1 MKNFIDFLK
10 EKCIPYEENADGK
23 KLCSFRVGG
32 EIRVAVRPRNAEQIR
47 DVYGFLKKHQ
57 IKNALLG
64 KGSNIIVDDSGYEG
78 VVVLLNE
85 MSNVEIKENVIDVGA
100 GTSMQALAVAA
111 QKSGLSGLEFAHGIP
126 GSVGGGIYMNAGAY
140 GTEICLVLESCTCF
154 DKVSGETVVLSNE
167 ECGFSYRRSVFQ
179 QNKNLVILGGRFSLS
194 KGDPNTIKARMDEL
208 KASRLSKQPLE
219 YPSAGSTFKRP
230 EGDYAGRLIEV
241 CGLKGT
247 ACGGAE
253 VSTKHAGFVIN
264 KNNATCSDVLGVIEK
279 VKQTVKKETGVE
291 LHCEVLLME

>member
-1 MKNFIDFLK
+1 MKDFIDFLK

-32 EIRVAVRPRNAEQIR
+32 EIRVAVRPCNVEQIR

-64 KGSNIIVDDSGYEG
+64 KGSNIIVDDRGYEG

-100 GTSMQALAVAA
+100 GASMQALAVAS

-140 GTEICLVLESCTCF
+140 GGEICLVLESCTCF
-154 DKVSGETVVLSNE
+154 DKESGETVVLSNE

-179 QNKNLVILGGRFSLS
+179 ENKNLVILGGRFSLS
-194 KGDPNTIKARMDEL
+194 KGDPSTIKARMDEL

-230 EGDYAGRLIEV
+230 EGLFAGKLIEDA
-241 CGLKGT
+241 GLKGYT
-247 ACGGAE
+247 IGGAQ
-253 VSTKHAGFVIN
+253 VSEKHAGFIIN
-264 KNNATCSDVLGVIEK
+264 RGTASATD
-279 VKQTVKKETGVE
+279 VKKLIEYVMLEVYAKFGVRLE
-291 LHCEVLLME
+291 REVEYL

>member
-1 MKNFIDFLK
+1 MKDFIDFLK

-64 KGSNIIVDDSGYEG
+64 KGSNIIVDDRGYDG

-100 GTSMQALAVAA
+100 GASMQALAVAA

-140 GTEICLVLESCTCF
+140 GGEICLALESCTCF
-154 DKVSGETVVLSNE
+154 DKASGETVVLSNE

-179 QNKNLVILGGRFSLS
+179 ENKNLVILGGRFSLS
-194 KGDPNTIKARMDEL
+194 KGDPSAIKARMEEL

-230 EGDYAGRLIEV
+230 EGLFAGKLIEDA
-241 CGLKGT
+241 GLKGYT
-247 ACGGAE
+247 IGGAQ
-253 VSTKHAGFVIN
+253 VSEKHAGFIIN
-264 KNNATCSDVLGVIEK
+264 RGTASATD
-279 VKQTVKKETGVE
+279 VKKLIEYVMLEVYAKFGVRLE
-291 LHCEVLLME
+291 REVEYL

>member
-1 MKNFIDFLK
+1 MKDFIDFLK

-32 EIRVAVRPRNAEQIR
+32 KIRVAVRPRNAEQIR
-47 DVYGFLKKHQ
+47 DVYGFLKKHR

-64 KGSNIIVDDSGYEG
+64 KGSNIIVDDRGYEG

-100 GTSMQALAVAA
+100 GASMQALAVAA
-111 QKSGLSGLEFAHGIP
+111 QKSGLLGLEFAHGIP

-140 GTEICLVLESCTCF
+140 GGEICLVLESCTCF
-154 DKVSGETVVLSNE
+154 DKVSGETVVFSNE

-194 KGDPNTIKARMDEL
+194 KGDPSAIKARMDEL

-230 EGDYAGRLIEV
+230 EGLFAGKLIEDA
-241 CGLKGT
+241 GLKGYT
-247 ACGGAE
+247 IGGAQ
-253 VSTKHAGFVIN
+253 VSEKHAGFIIN
-264 KNNATCSDVLGVIEK
+264 RGTASATD
-279 VKQTVKKETGVE
+279 VKKLIEYVMLEVYAKFGVRLE
-291 LHCEVLLME
+291 REVEYL

>member
-1 MKNFIDFLK
+1 MKDFIDFLK

-47 DVYGFLKKHQ
+47 DVYGFLQKHQ

-64 KGSNIIVDDSGYEG
+64 KGSNIIVDDRGYEG

-100 GTSMQALAVAA
+100 GASMQALAVAA

-154 DKVSGETVVLSNE
+154 DKASGETVVFSNE
-167 ECGFSYRRSVFQ
+167 ECGFSYRHSVFQ
-179 QNKNLVILGGRFSLS
+179 ENKNLVILGGRFSLS
-194 KGDPNTIKARMDEL
+194 KGDPSTIKARMDEL

-230 EGDYAGRLIEV
+230 EGLFAGKLIEDA
-241 CGLKGT
+241 GLKGYT
-247 ACGGAE
+247 IGGAQ
-253 VSTKHAGFVIN
+253 VSEKHAGFIIN
-264 KNNATCSDVLGVIEK
+264 RGTASATD
-279 VKQTVKKETGVE
+279 VKKLIEYVMLEVCAKFGVRLE
-291 LHCEVLLME
+291 REVEYL